1 MDCDLQTEVASPEPS
16 PAGFKRV
23 NFLLSPRAHQELVRL
38 SRYCNQ
44 SMTGLIRT
52 GLSLARLAIEAE
64 QRGERIVIVG
74 NDGTPNRELILPMS

>member
-1 MDCDLQTEVASPEPS
+1 
-16 PAGFKRV
+16 
-23 NFLLSPRAHQELVRL
+23 
-38 SRYCNQ
+38 
-44 SMTGLIRT
+44 MTGLIRT